1 MSWYHY
7 AACRGQ
13 DPEMFFPVGVSEL
26 AERQLQQAKAV
37 CAGCAVRSLCL
48 EFAIL
53 AGVEHGV
60 WGGLGEDERR
70 ATKRRI
76 RRRHPPR
83 VPQTLT
89 L

>member
-1 MSWYHY
+1 MSWYDY

-26 AERQLQQAKAV
+26 AQRQLQRPTV
-37 CAGCAVRSLCL
+37 CAGCSVRSLCL
-48 EFAIL
+48 EFAVL

-60 WGGLGEDERR
+60 WGGLGEDERH
-70 ATKRRI
+70 ATNRRI
-76 RRRHPPR
+76 RRHGRPLA
-83 VPQTLT
+83 PQTLT